1 MRPEAVEKAYFE
13 RALDWDHD
21 GRMNRTEI
29 AAWFIPSVQLW
40 HEFSRDESRHLIEE
54 ADGGRK
60 VRMRV
65 TCTSHTPTPQTRAQ
79 PETQLR
85 LLFKILPKCFTQYF
99 SLKYLLIPLQ
109 MAFSLALSL
118 ELIP

>member
-65 TCTSHTPTPQTRAQ
+65 TCTSHTPPLK
-79 PETQLR
+79 PVLNLTQLR
-85 LLFKILPKCFTQYF
+85 LLFKIFPKCFTQYF
-99 SLKYLLIPLQ
+99 FSKISLIPLQ
-109 MAFSLALSL
+109 MAISLALSL
-118 ELIP
+118 ELTL